1 MATEIK
7 IVEEAK
13 KPLGM
18 HPKKFAMWLFIVTVC
33 MLFAA
38 WTSAYIVKRAEAGW
52 AEVVLPSQFYLN
64 SIVVVLSSFTMI
76 WAQLAAKRNDIEKV
90 KLALVL
96 TTILGIAFLIG
107 QWMAWGSLVEMNE
120 HFSGG
125 NVSHS
130 FLYVLTGI
138 HALHIIGG
146 LIFILVTLNIG
157 SKFHPMFFVRII
169 SAPSII
175 IFLIMALRPKHQLKV
190 NSKNLLQLELCA
202 TFWHFLSVLWLYL
215 FFFLLLNK

>member
-13 KPLGM
+13 KPLSM

-38 WTSAYIVKRAEAGW
+38 WTSAYLVKRAEAGW
-52 AEVVLPSQFYLN
+52 AEIIIPDQFWINTVIILA
-64 SIVVVLSSFTMI
+64 SSVTMA
-76 WAQLAAKRNDIEKV
+76 WAQHSARKDNLEKV
-90 KLALVL
+90 KLAISITTVL
-96 TTILGIAFLIG
+96 GVAFLIG
-107 QWMAWGSLVEMNE
+107 QWIAWSKLVELNE

-138 HALHIIGG
+138 HGLHILGG
-146 LIFILVTLNIG
+146 V
-157 SKFHPMFFVRII
+157 
-169 SAPSII
+169 
-175 IFLIMALRPKHQLKV
+175 IFLIIVLISTYRFQVH
-190 NSKNLLQLELCA
+190 SKNMTRMELCS
-202 TFWHFLSVLWLYL
+202 TFWHFLDVLWLYL
-215 FFFLLLNK
+215 FAFLMINK